1 MVGERDLRR
10 TFPCLSE
17 GETLLLTDLRTT
29 SGVVGS
35 ADLPDLRLT
44 LLSQGLPS
52 SGGAKASGGV
62 PGTAF
67 RDPPFHPRILEEV
80 PSYAVP
86 GAQEVADV
94 AQ

>member
-10 TFPCLSE
+10 TPCLSE
-17 GETLLLTDLRTT
+17 GEPLLLTDLRIT

-35 ADLPDLRLT
+35 ADLLALRLT

-52 SGGAKASGGV
+52 SGGAKASGGA

-67 RDPPFHPRILEEV
+67 GGASPPSALSSPD
-80 PSYAVP
+80 S
-86 GAQEVADV
+86 
-94 AQ
+94 

>member
-29 SGVVGS
+29 SGAVGS

-52 SGGAKASGGV
+52 SGGPKASGGV

-67 RDPPFHPRILEEV
+67 RGASPPSALSSPN
-80 PSYAVP
+80 S
-86 GAQEVADV
+86 
-94 AQ
+94 